1 MAKQNE
7 KIQTKEQTI
16 PQDNIQEKN
25 RFEERQPT
33 MDRKITLSRDKKWL
47 IIKTIRTDIVHVNY
61 LDKVMGKGEQQW
73 MMTVKELIRRLIK
86 MTILN

>member
-1 MAKQNE
+1 MAKQKE
-7 KIQTKEQTI
+7 KIQIETQAKVQTKVQSKTQGE
-16 PQDNIQEKN
+16 IQANN

-61 LDKVMGKGEQQW
+61 LDKVMGKGEQQ
-73 MMTVKELIRRLIK
+73 
-86 MTILN
+86 

>member
-1 MAKQNE
+1 MAKQKE
-7 KIQTKEQTI
+7 KTQMETERKLHESIQA
-16 PQDNIQEKN
+16 KN

-61 LDKVMGKGEQQW
+61 LDKVMGKGEQQ
-73 MMTVKELIRRLIK
+73 
-86 MTILN
+86 

>member
-1 MAKQNE
+1 MAKQKE
-7 KIQTKEQTI
+7 KQNKEPTKEPVDEQA
-16 PQDNIQEKN
+16 KA

-61 LDKVMGKGEQQW
+61 MEKILGTGEAQ
-73 MMTVKELIRRLIK
+73 
-86 MTILN
+86 

>member
-61 LDKVMGKGEQQW
+61 LEKVMGKGEQQ
-73 MMTVKELIRRLIK
+73 
-86 MTILN
+86 

>member
-1 MAKQNE
+1 MAKQKYQIRQN
-7 KIQTKEQTI
+7 KESI
-16 PQDNIQEKN
+16 KKQENKQEDSQEDKQARI

-61 LDKVMGKGEQQW
+61 MEKILGTGETQ
-73 MMTVKELIRRLIK
+73 
-86 MTILN
+86 

>member
-1 MAKQNE
+1 MAKQKE
-7 KIQTKEQTI
+7 KIQMKTQASVQTKTQES
-16 PQDNIQEKN
+16 IQVEN

-61 LDKVMGKGEQQW
+61 LDKVMGKGEQQ
-73 MMTVKELIRRLIK
+73 
-86 MTILN
+86 

>member
-1 MAKQNE
+1 MAKQKE
-7 KIQTKEQTI
+7 KTQIETQRKTQENIQT
-16 PQDNIQEKN
+16 KN

-61 LDKVMGKGEQQW
+61 LDKVLEKGEGQ
-73 MMTVKELIRRLIK
+73 
-86 MTILN
+86 

>member
-1 MAKQNE
+1 MAKQKE
-7 KIQTKEQTI
+7 KTQIEAQIKTQEHVHTI
-16 PQDNIQEKN
+16 N

-61 LDKVMGKGEQQW
+61 LDKVLEKGEGQ
-73 MMTVKELIRRLIK
+73 
-86 MTILN
+86 

>member
-1 MAKQNE
+1 VECKNALPLNLTGGKQKMAKQKE
-7 KIQTKEQTI
+7 KTQIETQRKTQENIQT
-16 PQDNIQEKN
+16 KN

-61 LDKVMGKGEQQW
+61 LDKVLEKGEGQ
-73 MMTVKELIRRLIK
+73 
-86 MTILN
+86 

>member
-1 MAKQNE
+1 MAKQKE
-7 KIQTKEQTI
+7 KIQIETQRKIQE
-16 PQDNIQEKN
+16 NIQTKN

-61 LDKVMGKGEQQW
+61 LDKVMGKGEGQ
-73 MMTVKELIRRLIK
+73 
-86 MTILN
+86 

>member
-1 MAKQNE
+1 MAKQKE
-7 KIQTKEQTI
+7 KIQIKAQAMMQTKTQE
-16 PQDNIQEKN
+16 NIQAKN

-61 LDKVMGKGEQQW
+61 LDKVMGKGEQQ
-73 MMTVKELIRRLIK
+73 
-86 MTILN
+86 

>member
-1 MAKQNE
+1 MAKQKE
-7 KIQTKEQTI
+7 KIQTKAQESIQTKT
-16 PQDNIQEKN
+16 QEPTQATN

-61 LDKVMGKGEQQW
+61 LNKVLEKGEGQ
-73 MMTVKELIRRLIK
+73 
-86 MTILN
+86 

>member
-1 MAKQNE
+1 MAKQKE
-7 KIQTKEQTI
+7 KIQVETQRENQE
-16 PQDNIQEKN
+16 NIQAKN

-61 LDKVMGKGEQQW
+61 LDKVLEKGEGQ
-73 MMTVKELIRRLIK
+73 
-86 MTILN
+86 